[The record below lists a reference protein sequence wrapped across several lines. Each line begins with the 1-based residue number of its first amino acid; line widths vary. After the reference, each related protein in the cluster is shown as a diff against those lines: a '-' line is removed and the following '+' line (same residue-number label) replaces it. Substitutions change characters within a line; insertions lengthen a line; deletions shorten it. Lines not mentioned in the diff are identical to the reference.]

1 MSWMAMNDHERFW
14 KTVLFHSWKKKENY
28 ERNFLKCERKL
39 KNLKEIFFHRESK
52 PFIVER
58 KMKEERNFV
67 FVKEL
72 RKVMKCKKDF
82 EKKEERKRMICEWLF
97 FFHERR
103 KRSMKGG
110 EWLWTVF
117 IVQNFSMWMMWVVI
131 SYHGI
136 YTFYLLTYYTSQ
148 SLIISWN
155 HEENDWK

>member
-39 KNLKEIFFHRESK
+39 KNLKEIFFHREWK

-110 EWLWTVF
+110 ERRRMAMNGFHSSKFLNVNDVSCKLSLKIEF
-117 IVQNFSMWMMWVVI
+117 
-131 SYHGI
+131 GKI
-136 YTFYLLTYYTSQ
+136 YYY
-148 SLIISWN
+148 
-155 HEENDWK
+155 